1 MNEDKGAA
9 PDAVANKVTY
19 VIGVGSGKGGVGK
32 STSAVLLAQACAA
45 KGLKVGLLDADIT
58 GPSVPRLL
66 GIESFRADSDGEKLL
81 PVLTEEGFGV
91 MSINLLVE
99 DEDAPVIWRGPLL
112 SRAVEQFWTDT
123 AWGELDVLVVDLP
136 PGTGDVLITALTALP
151 VTGVAFVATPQD
163 LVSMVVAKAVGM
175 AHAAEAHVLGIVEN
189 MGTIVCP
196 GCGKEHPLFA
206 AGEAGKSGAH
216 RRGLPLLG
224 RFPFR
229 PEIAQRG
236 VIRWAELPEGLKAEA
251 LAFADA
257 ALEAAKKADAVIKTA
272 KANRAASGGE
282 DGKCEGCG
290 CTGDCSDGCSGSSKE
305 AAGGCGC
312 GH

>member
-9 PDAVANKVTY
+9 PDAVANKVKY

-81 PVLTEEGFGV
+81 PVLAEEGFGV

-136 PGTGDVLITALTALP
+136 PGTG
-151 VTGVAFVATPQD
+151 
-163 LVSMVVAKAVGM
+163 
-175 AHAAEAHVLGIVEN
+175 
-189 MGTIVCP
+189 
-196 GCGKEHPLFA
+196 
-206 AGEAGKSGAH
+206 
-216 RRGLPLLG
+216 
-224 RFPFR
+224 
-229 PEIAQRG
+229 
-236 VIRWAELPEGLKAEA
+236 
-251 LAFADA
+251 
-257 ALEAAKKADAVIKTA
+257 
-272 KANRAASGGE
+272 
-282 DGKCEGCG
+282 
-290 CTGDCSDGCSGSSKE
+290 
-305 AAGGCGC
+305 
-312 GH
+312 